1 MIDRFAWDFADEEGK
16 AILKMNMEKRRQGIN
31 ETYEFKLM
39 CMDGSPLWVLI
50 SAKSLFNKD
59 GKFTGSL
66 AMLTDIAERKQ
77 AEKAL
82 QESEIR
88 FRTLAENSPDIIT
101 RFDRQYRHVFAN
113 PAAAK
118 SYDISLDEIIGKTQ
132 GELGRAPKK
141 VKFWEEH
148 LEKTFVTGKTKTLE
162 YQYMSLQGKKYYF
175 NTKIVPEFVDGKVT
189 SVLAISR
196 DITDIKE

>member
-66 AMLTDIAERKQ
+66 GMFTDITKRKEAEEALKKAHDNLENFSTSPTGSENHLSPLRFQTFNRK
-77 AEKAL
+77 
-82 QESEIR
+82 
-88 FRTLAENSPDIIT
+88 
-101 RFDRQYRHVFAN
+101 VF
-113 PAAAK
+113 
-118 SYDISLDEIIGKTQ
+118 
-132 GELGRAPKK
+132 
-141 VKFWEEH
+141 
-148 LEKTFVTGKTKTLE
+148 
-162 YQYMSLQGKKYYF
+162 
-175 NTKIVPEFVDGKVT
+175 
-189 SVLAISR
+189 
-196 DITDIKE
+196 